1 MFWFLFLEPL
11 AISTPQRP
19 SNENVLNEDEELEN
33 CFSDDDC
40 CEFEFDPGIWL
51 WMQCYQLGIFLYG
64 QSLFQKCQTYKCCG
78 VWKFQDLSI
87 T

>member
-1 MFWFLFLEPL
+1 MKTLFWFLFLEPL

-40 CEFEFDPGIWL
+40 CEFEFDPGI
-51 WMQCYQLGIFLYG
+51 
-64 QSLFQKCQTYKCCG
+64 
-78 VWKFQDLSI
+78 
-87 T
+87 